1 MKKITKRLLTCVGLI
16 TLLIG
21 VFLLFP
27 ADSIQ
32 AEEIDREIFNKT
44 LTTIPH
50 SSELLTLFLVAPH
63 GDAISRTIDIGNTL
77 RSNPLAFHTAII
89 LGFGEGDVKFKVSG
103 NKDDTVLFGSFGT
116 AMGTDE
122 EGAIV
127 FTSDLG
133 YAEGDG
139 EYTLKFST
147 ESFFAAIIITAP
159 IYPVGYW
166 DAPVTL
172 KLTGSMEQ

>member
-1 MKKITKRLLTCVGLI
+1 MKKITKRLLTCFGFI

-21 VFLLFP
+21 VLLLFP

-44 LTTIPH
+44 LTDTPH

-147 ESFFAAIIITAP
+147 ESFFAAIIVTAP
-159 IYPVGYW
+159 LYPVGYW

-172 KLTGSMEQ
+172 KLTGSME